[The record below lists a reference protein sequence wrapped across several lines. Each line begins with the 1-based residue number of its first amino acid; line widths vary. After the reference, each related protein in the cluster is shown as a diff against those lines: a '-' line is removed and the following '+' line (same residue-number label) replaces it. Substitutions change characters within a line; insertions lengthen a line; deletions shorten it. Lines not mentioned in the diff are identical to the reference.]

1 MRIIANRRVVNNF
14 KDDLA
19 NSLSIV
25 AHCSCSIRFHDIK
38 GCVCKILIVHVEERM
53 HHRKY
58 DRLRGAVFN
67 LVPCIGLYHYVHMD
81 PTVTAHSE
89 LEVTAQ

>member
-1 MRIIANRRVVNNF
+1 MRIIANRRVVYNF

-67 LVPCIGLYHYVHMD
+67 LVPCIGL
-81 PTVTAHSE
+81 PLCAHGLYSHGAQR
-89 LEVTAQ
+89 VGTAQ